1 MSDHLQDANRDM
13 LSSVSSFIAFPYI
26 WLGSFVVLGLLYHIG
41 FFGHGLGSIVMT
53 GLLGLLLLL
62 PVVPGT
68 LARFVVKPVVHNLL
82 GREVVSSSGCLTGLA
97 SVVLAGLAIIFFL
110 SRGTFSTA
118 GWLFLAA
125 PVVGGLLTIG
135 VSLIGRG
142 GGIRFPRG
150 RRSEPPSIRVEK
162 PTPKSLPDRSQHPSL
177 PSSGSKPRSS
187 SRRPSGRKSSS
198 SRRGRTPPPR
208 RR

>member
-13 LSSVSSFIAFPYI
+13 LSSISSFIAFPYI
-26 WLGSFVVLGLLYHIG
+26 WLGSFVILGLLYRIG
-41 FFGHGLGSIVMT
+41 FFGRGLGSIVMT

-68 LARFVVKPVVHNLL
+68 MARFVVKPVVHNLL
-82 GREVVSSSGCLTGLA
+82 GREIVSSTGCLTGLA

-110 SRGTFSTA
+110 SRGGFSTA
-118 GWLFLAA
+118 GWIFLVA
-125 PVVGGLLTIG
+125 PLVGGLLTIG
-135 VSLIGRG
+135 LSLIGRG
-142 GGIRFPRG
+142 GGIRLSTG
-150 RRSEPPSIRVEK
+150 HRSAPPSVRVEK
-162 PTPKSLPDRSQHPSL
+162 PTSKSLSDRSQHPSL
-177 PSSGSKPRSS
+177 PPRSKPRSS
-187 SRRPSGRKSSS
+187 SRRSNGQKSSS